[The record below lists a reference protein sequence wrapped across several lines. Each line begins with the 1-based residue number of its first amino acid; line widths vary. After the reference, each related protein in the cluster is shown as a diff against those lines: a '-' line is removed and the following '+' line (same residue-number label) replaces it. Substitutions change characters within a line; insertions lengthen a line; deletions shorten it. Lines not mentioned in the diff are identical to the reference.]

1 MRTMNNADSK
11 ADQRPAE
18 PPPSPA
24 TEPAICD
31 RCGRPGAIEIAGVR
45 RCLECYDLC
54 ASCCLEFGA
63 DDLWQERSD
72 L

>member
-1 MRTMNNADSK
+1 MRNADPT
-11 ADQRPAE
+11 ADQQPAAL
-18 PPPSPA
+18 PPSP
-24 TEPAICD
+24 TGETVVCD

-45 RCLECYDLC
+45 RCLECYELC

-63 DDLWQERSD
+63 DDLWEERAD